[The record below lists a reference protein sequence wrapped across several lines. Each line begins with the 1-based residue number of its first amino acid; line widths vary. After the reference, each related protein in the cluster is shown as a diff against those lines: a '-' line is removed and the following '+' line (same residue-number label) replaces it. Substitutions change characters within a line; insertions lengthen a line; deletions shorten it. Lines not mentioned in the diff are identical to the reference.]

1 MTTVFSACGLDFGT
15 SNSAIGI
22 VRGGVAT
29 LAPLEQGDALLPSA
43 IFFDFELGRPL
54 YGAEAIDA
62 YIAGA
67 EGRLM
72 RALKSVLASPLIK
85 ESTQLNKRWITLE
98 SVVALFVGELK
109 TRAEAALGRP
119 IDAVVHGRPVHFVD
133 GDPAGDRFAEDTL
146 RSIARQA
153 GFGEVSF
160 QYETLAAARAFER
173 KIERETLALI
183 CDLGGGTSDFSLVRL
198 SPERRELSDRKD
210 DILATFGIRLGG
222 TDLDRLLS
230 LDSAMPHL
238 GLGSRLVTKDLPM
251 PRQLFSELAHW
262 PSINQLY
269 TPATRRLAR
278 ELHADAVEPA
288 KTARLKQV
296 LEHRLGHRL
305 ALSVEAVKIALSET
319 EETPLDMSFVEP
331 GLAPTVER
339 DHFEDAIAGERDR
352 LATAVRETLRRAG
365 LGGEA
370 VGTVFLTG
378 GSARVPALRKAIASV
393 VPPSR
398 FARGD
403 DLLSVAQGLTEEAR
417 LRYG

>member
-1 MTTVFSACGLDFGT
+1 MTVPTACGLDFGT

-22 VRGGVAT
+22 VQGGSAR
-29 LAPLEQGDALLPSA
+29 LAPLERGQPLLPSA
-43 IFFDFELGRPL
+43 IFFDFELSRPL
-54 YGAEAIDA
+54 YGAEAIEA
-62 YIAGA
+62 YVGGA
-67 EGRLM
+67 DGRLM
-72 RALKSVLASPLIK
+72 RALKSILASPLIR

-98 SVVALFVGELK
+98 SVVGLFVGELK
-109 TRAEAALGRP
+109 ARAEAALGRP

-146 RSIARQA
+146 ASIARQA
-153 GFGEVSF
+153 GFREVSF
-160 QYETLAAARAFER
+160 QYEPLAAARAYET

-183 CDLGGGTSDFSLVRL
+183 ADLGGGTSDFSIVRL
-198 SPERRELSDRKD
+198 SPARREQSERKD

-230 LDSAMPHL
+230 LDAAMPEL
-238 GLGSRLVTKDLPM
+238 GLGSRLHTKDLPL

-288 KTARLKQV
+288 KTRRLKTV

-305 ALSVEAVKIALSET
+305 ALAVEAVKIALSEQ
-319 EETPLDMSFVEP
+319 EAAPLDMSYIEP
-331 GLAPTVER
+331 GLTVGVER
-339 DHFEDAIAGERDR
+339 DHFEDAIASERAR
-352 LATAVRETLRRAG
+352 LAMAVRETLRRAN
-365 LGGEA
+365 LAGEA
-370 VGTVFLTG
+370 IGTTFLTG

-393 VPPSR
+393 VPPTT

-417 LRYG
+417 LRYT